1 MIKDILV
8 LMTGMAFLLGLA
20 TAAMAADPFV
30 GTWKLN
36 LSKLKIAAG
45 PTPKNWTVKID
56 LTDESY
62 RFVDDV
68 VDAQGTHHTE
78 SKLPIADGKEHAVT
92 AYRDFRDSYAVTRV
106 DAYTLTI
113 VSKKGGKEVAR
124 AQFVVSKDGKALT
137 MTTTGGYPHIG
148 VFVYDKQ

>member
-1 MIKDILV
+1 MITNILV

-78 SKLPIADGKEHAVT
+78 SKLPIADGQEHAVT
-92 AYRDFRDSYAVTRV
+92 GNAYRDSFAVKRV
-106 DAYTLTI
+106 DAYTMTML
-113 VSKKGGKEVAR
+113 SKKGGKEVAR